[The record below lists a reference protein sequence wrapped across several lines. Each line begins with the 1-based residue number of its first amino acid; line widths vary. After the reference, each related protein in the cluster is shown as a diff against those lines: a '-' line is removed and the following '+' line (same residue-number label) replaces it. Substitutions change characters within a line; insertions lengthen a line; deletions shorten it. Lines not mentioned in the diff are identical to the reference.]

1 MAGHGGN
8 YTMVRRQGNCM
19 MVRRQDMK
27 SVVFVWVSCRE
38 IKEMAVSYETF
49 VKKGAGAPAGHGPA
63 GNSPFDRGET
73 VFRGKTRTGSPG
85 ERRQRRGQRRA
96 LRRRAEAKAEAEEEE
111 EEEDGTK
118 LKKQNLQHG

>member
-1 MAGHGGN
+1 M
-8 YTMVRRQGNCM
+8 QGP
-19 MVRRQDMK
+19 QL
-27 SVVFVWVSCRE
+27 VSL
-38 IKEMAVSYETF
+38 KESPEPRCQNSNES
-49 VKKGAGAPAGHGPA
+49 AGAPRAHGPA
-63 GNSPFDRGET
+63 GNPPFDGGET

-118 LKKQNLQHG
+118 LKKQSLQHG